1 MYAIHLKASLSLRE
15 PTEWR
20 GGALMCLAKR
30 ASAALNCTAFRS
42 ILLAN
47 VTAKAHHRMLRDKPA
62 PHYAAYKTELQS
74 GQLPGAGV
82 DSLALLVRTYQLRA
96 QHLRQFYAITYFDVK
111 SAFYRVIRQVLFPS
125 HARENDADFLALLH
139 GIGVPSSALPELAQ
153 HLQQMAV
160 LADANVPEHVMSQT
174 ADLFRGSWFR
184 LDACGPLVA
193 TLRGTR
199 PGDPLADLLFAFT
212 FGAYLRG
219 AEKALCQGGLQTRN
233 PPFQGATIWP
243 DNSSP
248 SEIGCIAWAD
258 DYTHLQMAP
267 TVPRLL
273 ACVSKATSILV
284 TQATSLGME
293 LTYERDKT
301 AILLAA
307 TCPRQASELLQQDTE
322 GHWGMRVQDTI
333 AQATHLVP
341 VVDSYRHLG
350 SITVANGGVGPE
362 IQFRFSQA
370 QGALKPLKRRLFASP
385 QIPLE
390 LRRTLLRSLILS
402 RFVFSCATLILQVK
416 QYRRRWGQLYLQ
428 LWRGLCRRTS
438 DSKQVHS
445 YEVLRQAQA
454 PSPLLALAYAR
465 SIFLQRVY
473 QHGPD
478 TLRFLLQAHW
488 NEQPSQSWLGQLRG
502 DIRAVAVYVPA
513 AQHLE
518 AFDSP
523 VRALC
528 ESYDEDPTWW
538 PKQVRK
544 ASEAFQRDLQVW
556 ADKLKTSPD
565 ISSGRAGSDASP
577 DTFPY
582 ECSVCKASFKLRKH
596 LATHQAR
603 AHNMYS
609 VARHYV
615 PLPFCLA
622 CHGFYHTITR
632 TQSHVKRSP
641 KCLAR
646 LVHVIP
652 PMPLAAILEA
662 EDYDRTQRRKL
673 RHGSW
678 QAFIAA
684 APALVAF
691 GPRAPIFSEALGALD
706 DDTVTIGR
714 LQRQYR
720 PSASTLRWVMSYI
733 EGASKEGSR
742 AGTAEFW
749 LHRPGA

>member
-1 MYAIHLKASLSLRE
+1 
-15 PTEWR
+15 
-20 GGALMCLAKR
+20 
-30 ASAALNCTAFRS
+30 
-42 ILLAN
+42 
-47 VTAKAHHRMLRDKPA
+47 
-62 PHYAAYKTELQS
+62 
-74 GQLPGAGV
+74 
-82 DSLALLVRTYQLRA
+82 
-96 QHLRQFYAITYFDVK
+96 
-111 SAFYRVIRQVLFPS
+111 
-125 HARENDADFLALLH
+125 
-139 GIGVPSSALPELAQ
+139 
-153 HLQQMAV
+153 
-160 LADANVPEHVMSQT
+160 
-174 ADLFRGSWFR
+174 
-184 LDACGPLVA
+184 
-193 TLRGTR
+193 
-199 PGDPLADLLFAFT
+199 
-212 FGAYLRG
+212 
-219 AEKALCQGGLQTRN
+219 
-233 PPFQGATIWP
+233 
-243 DNSSP
+243 
-248 SEIGCIAWAD
+248 
-258 DYTHLQMAP
+258 MAP
-267 TVPRLL
+267 TVSRLL

-307 TCPRQASELLQQDTE
+307 TCPRQASEFLQQDTE
-322 GHWGMRVQDTI
+322 GYWGMRVQDTI
-333 AQATHLVP
+333 AQ
-341 VVDSYRHLG
+341 
-350 SITVANGGVGPE
+350 
-362 IQFRFSQA
+362 
-370 QGALKPLKRRLFASP
+370 ASP

-428 LWRGLCRRTS
+428 LWRGLCRRIS

-502 DIRAVAVYVPA
+502 DIRAVSVYVPA

-523 VRALC
+523 VKALC

-556 ADKLKTSPD
+556 ADKLKASPD
-565 ISSGRAGSDASP
+565 ISPGRAGSDASP

-652 PMPLAAILEA
+652 PWQPFWRP
-662 EDYDRTQRRKL
+662 RTMTGLSAGSFAMARGKL
-673 RHGSW
+673 LQLQHQHSW
-678 QAFIAA
+678 HLDPELRSFQKLLV
-684 APALVAF
+684 PALQAVCVHS
-691 GPRAPIFSEALGALD
+691 PLG
-706 DDTVTIGR
+706 
-714 LQRQYR
+714 Y
-720 PSASTLRWVMSYI
+720 
-733 EGASKEGSR
+733 E
-742 AGTAEFW
+742 
-749 LHRPGA
+749 LHRGRF